1 MEILSAIKHVSP
13 GQEAASGRQPA
24 AVEAGEVSRLQ
35 QLIIRSG
42 ETGGVLTHT
51 EFEFTKFCAEEKLKK
66 KTSDRLLSMI
76 KRRDFVIE
84 DIHAETIR
92 ELEILVSDCSRSKIS
107 EYDLWTKDD
116 GKQEVKVYLRSL
128 RQIVEGILAD
138 LGFKNLQYL
147 WFEYREEN
155 GERVFGPANSAIWW
169 QITVR
174 QIGSGNVL
182 IAIVVFQDGSWVKMN
197 MTCEPLYG
205 EFDSLI
211 L

>member
-1 MEILSAIKHVSP
+1 
-13 GQEAASGRQPA
+13 
-24 AVEAGEVSRLQ
+24 
-35 QLIIRSG
+35 
-42 ETGGVLTHT
+42 
-51 EFEFTKFCAEEKLKK
+51 
-66 KTSDRLLSMI
+66 MI

-92 ELEILVSDCSRSKIS
+92 ELETLVSDCSRSKIS

-147 WFEYREEN
+147 WFEFREEN
-155 GERVFGPANSAIWW
+155 GERVFGLANGAIWW
-169 QITVR
+169 QISVR
-174 QIGSGNVL
+174 QIGSGHVL

-197 MTCEPLYG
+197 MTCEPSERG
-205 EFDSLI
+205 SKRPAGG
-211 L
+211 